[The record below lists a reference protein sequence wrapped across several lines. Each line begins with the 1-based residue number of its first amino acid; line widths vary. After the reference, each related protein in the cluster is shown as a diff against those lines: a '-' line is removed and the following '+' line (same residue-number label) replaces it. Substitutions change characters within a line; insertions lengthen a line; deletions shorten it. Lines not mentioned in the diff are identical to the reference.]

1 MKQIVIV
8 ADDLTGA
15 CDTGIQFRKRGLQT
29 RVLVDPG
36 SCDML
41 QPEAFPVYSINTDT
55 RSASPEQ
62 ARKITE
68 ELLEQLLQIGE
79 FHYYKKVDSVL
90 RGNIAQELEA
100 FFTYL
105 KPDFALIAP
114 AFPKT
119 GRWLLDGQLHIG
131 GTREDPELVVDA
143 IERITSGTTR
153 RCGSLRLDI
162 IRQGA
167 EAVVQEAERLY
178 RQGRTLIVADTWCES
193 DLETLAEA
201 VEMLGSRCI
210 CVGSGGL
217 AGHLAHK
224 LVPAAQVD
232 ELPPVC
238 ESNGGVFAVVV
249 GSRHPVTV
257 AQVQRLK
264 QEIPMDTH
272 LLPVADIT
280 EKNVGHRVEALFSEK
295 RETSSDVV
303 LLTTDQIYNS
313 SENCTD
319 LLQKNAFNRS
329 ILDGIGLAI
338 HRLAQNSPIRGMI
351 ATGGDIASEILRRLK
366 LNHIDLVSEPIP
378 GIVIG
383 RAGDPC
389 GKGFLLATKSGGFGE
404 SDAYLKLYRYMTGR

>member
-29 RVLVDPG
+29 RVLLNPG
-36 SCDML
+36 SCDMI

-62 ARKITE
+62 ARKIME
-68 ELLEQLLQIGE
+68 ELLEQLPQIGE

-90 RGNIAQELEA
+90 RGNITQELEA
-100 FFTYL
+100 FFTHL

-119 GRWLLDGQLHIG
+119 GRWLLDGKLYIG

-143 IERITSGTTR
+143 IEQIASGTAR
-153 RCGSLRLDI
+153 RCGSLQLDI
-162 IRQGA
+162 IRQGVG
-167 EAVVQEAERLY
+167 AVVQETERLY
-178 RQGRTLIVADTWCES
+178 RQGCTLIVADTWCES
-193 DLETLAEA
+193 NLETLAEA
-201 VEMLGSRCI
+201 AEMFGSRCI

-217 AGHLAHK
+217 ASHLAHK
-224 LVPAAQVD
+224 IVSVAQVD
-232 ELPPVC
+232 ELPPIC
-238 ESNGGVFAVVV
+238 EDNGGVFAVVV

-257 AQVQRLK
+257 TQVQRLK
-264 QEIPMDTH
+264 QEIPLDTH

-280 EKNVGHRVEALFSEK
+280 EKNVEHRVDALFSGK
-295 RETSSDVV
+295 RTPSSDVV
-303 LLTTDQIYNS
+303 LLTTDQIYSS
-313 SENCTD
+313 SENCTN
-319 LLQKNAFNRS
+319 LLQKNAFNRN

-338 HRLAQNSPIRGMI
+338 HRLAQSSPIRGMI
-351 ATGGDIASEILRRLK
+351 ATGGDIASEILRRLE
-366 LNHIDLVSEPIP
+366 LNHIDLISEPIP

-383 RAGDPC
+383 RAGDSS
-389 GKGFLLATKSGGFGE
+389 GKGFLLATKSGGFGD